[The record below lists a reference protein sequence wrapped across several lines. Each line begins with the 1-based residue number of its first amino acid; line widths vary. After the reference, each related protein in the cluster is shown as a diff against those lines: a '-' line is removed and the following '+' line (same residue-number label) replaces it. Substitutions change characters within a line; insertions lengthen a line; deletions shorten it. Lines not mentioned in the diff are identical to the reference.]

1 LKQVTQGPSKDERRQ
16 RADFNKAV
24 KKAREINSLSVAF
37 LRSASILMVLVDRTK
52 AWKIGG
58 RNFAT
63 DFGRALNNIEA
74 NQSAQMAAL
83 AMFYY
88 ASLYVVI
95 EGWGDK
101 KQTRPVLRD
110 DRIDKMLGSPYV
122 STLADFRNSILH
134 PNSILDKRILAF
146 MAKHPQLLPWAM
158 ELSDE
163 FLRYFREWRRSLNPA
178 LVDSAL

>member
-1 LKQVTQGPSKDERRQ
+1 MTKGPSKDERRQ

-24 KKAREINSLSVAF
+24 KKAREKNSLSVAF

-52 AWKIGG
+52 AWKAGG
-58 RNFAT
+58 RNFAA

-95 EGWGDK
+95 EGWRDK
-101 KQTRPVLRD
+101 RQAPPKLRD
-110 DRIDKMLGSPYV
+110 DRIDKMLESPYV
-122 STLADFRNSILH
+122 SKLADFRNSILH
-134 PNSILDKRILAF
+134 PNPLLDRRILAF
-146 MAKHPQLLPWAM
+146 TSEHSQLLPWAM
-158 ELSDE
+158 GLSDE
-163 FLRYFREWRRSLNPA
+163 LLRYFRGWRQSLNPA
-178 LVDSAL
+178 LVNSAL